1 MCFDAK
7 CSSANS
13 LPGVAKDE
21 VSNEFLPF
29 RLLILKSD
37 TVDVEPYD
45 ANELEEEPYFANEVD
60 EE

>member
-1 MCFDAK
+1 MVVQ
-7 CSSANS
+7 NS